1 MTPLATLIDHAE
13 IRESERALLRS
24 ILATGSASGNVA
36 DIAEAAG
43 ISRRMMFRALAEME
57 RAGIIIRSSRPGRF
71 GSVLVTFNGD
81 AASKLARMCH
91 RLGREDDAPPGA
103 EYTRPTDPQRAAEDR
118 AHMLKTRARWSIYR
132 RGEG

>member
-1 MTPLATLIDHAE
+1 VTPLATLVDHAE
-13 IRESERALLRS
+13 IRESERALLRA
-24 ILATGSASGNVA
+24 IIATGSVSGSVA

-43 ISRRMMFRALAEME
+43 ISRRMIFRALAEME
-57 RAGIIIRSSRPGRF
+57 RAGVIIRSSRPGRF

-91 RLGREDDAPPGA
+91 RLGRSEEAPPGA
-103 EYTRPTDPQRAAEDR
+103 EYTRPIDPRRAAEDR
-118 AHMLKTRARWSIYR
+118 AHMIQTRARWSIYR